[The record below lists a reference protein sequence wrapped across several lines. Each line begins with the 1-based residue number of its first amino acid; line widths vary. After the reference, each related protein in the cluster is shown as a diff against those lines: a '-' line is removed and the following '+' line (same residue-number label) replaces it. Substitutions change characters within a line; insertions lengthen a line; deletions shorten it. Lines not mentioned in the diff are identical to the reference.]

1 MKVFLNSSMQSATIT
16 TKMKRLRF
24 GKSVR
29 RKLKRDFTEQR
40 RKRLILRPTQ
50 RVRNQTLKLP
60 HQPNLVLRVEKL
72 RLSLMVKLSM

>member
-24 GKSVR
+24 EKSVR

-40 RKRLILRPTQ
+40 RKMLILRPTQ
-50 RVRNQTLKLP
+50 RVRNQTPKLP
-60 HQPNLVLRVEKL
+60 HQPNLVPRVEKL